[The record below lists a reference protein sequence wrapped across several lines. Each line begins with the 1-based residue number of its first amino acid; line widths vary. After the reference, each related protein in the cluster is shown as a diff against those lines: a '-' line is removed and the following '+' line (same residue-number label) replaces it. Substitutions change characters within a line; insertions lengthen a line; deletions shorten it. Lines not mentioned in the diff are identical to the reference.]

1 MGGCDRGR
9 PGAGYSPEL
18 FPRLFDRFAR
28 GPDSSGLGLGL
39 YLAGRIVSAHG
50 GTLSADPGP
59 LLGARFQMRLP
70 LAEGG
75 GVAG

>member
-1 MGGCDRGR
+1 MVVTVADQG
-9 PGAGYSPEL
+9 PGIPPEL

-59 LLGARFQMRLP
+59 LLGARFQMKLP
-70 LAEGG
+70 LAEGD
-75 GVAG
+75 GVSG

>member
-1 MGGCDRGR
+1 VTIADQG
-9 PGAGYSPEL
+9 PGIPLEL

-59 LLGARFQMRLP
+59 LIGARFQMRLP
-70 LAEGG
+70 LGEAD
-75 GVAG
+75 GVTG